1 MLVKSIHIK
10 NFRCFGDTKAKNF
23 GHVNLLGGKNNS
35 GKTALLEA
43 LLLANQPNT
52 RSIFTLLKFRVI
64 DSDFMKEE
72 PQRAWDNFFFNG
84 KKNIEINFLV
94 NTSDSEEY
102 NISISRNE
110 SVEEFIDFAQNSS
123 HANGDKE
130 DLMDFAQSLD
140 HKDVVKSVLNIK
152 SGDTFKGSLIATES
166 TILRNSKIQE
176 SSDRVAFIPVC
187 PKVGGAVLA
196 GAFDKA
202 KFNDT
207 EGHLLEA
214 FKLIDDS
221 IEKVD
226 TFQMGNSA
234 IYLKRKH
241 QEFMPLSLFG
251 DAMNRV
257 ADIILR
263 IINNENSIV
272 LIDEIE
278 NGIHHT
284 NQRKIWEMLFKLSL
298 KFKVQIFATTH
309 SEEMIE
315 AFKDVVKKEDYDKEA
330 RYFEL
335 ARHRVTDEI
344 IVQKLSIDVL
354 EEKLVTNR
362 AVRGE

>member
-10 NFRCFGDTKAKNF
+10 NFRCFGNTKAKNF
-23 GHVNLLGGKNNS
+23 GNVNLFGGKNNA

-43 LLLANQPNT
+43 LLLANQPT
-52 RSIFTLLKFRVI
+52 TQSVLFLMRFRRI
-64 DSDFMKEE
+64 DFDYMKKIPE
-72 PQRAWDNFFFNG
+72 RAWDNFFFNG
-84 KKNIEINFLV
+84 KKDIEINFLIKEL
-94 NTSDSEEY
+94 DSKQHSV
-102 NISISRNE
+102 SITRKE
-110 SVEEFIDFAQNSS
+110 SIEEFIDLVQNEN
-123 HANGDKE
+123 AEDDENE
-130 DLMDFAQSLD
+130 DLIGFAQSLSD
-140 HKDVVKSVLNIK
+140 EETVKSVLSIK
-152 SGDTFKGSLIATES
+152 SDDVLKGSFVATQDGV
-166 TILRNSKIQE
+166 LRKGTPNS
-176 SSDRVAFIPVC
+176 SNRVFFIP
-187 PKVGGAVLA
+187 AVLRISNEMLA
-196 GAFDKA
+196 SEFDSA
-202 KFNDT
+202 KI
-207 EGHLLEA
+207 EGIDDNLLEA
-214 FKLIDDS
+214 FRLIDDS

-226 TFQMGNSA
+226 TFQIGQSA
-234 IYLKRKH
+234 IYLKRKG
-241 QEFMPLSLFG
+241 QRFMGLTLFG
-251 DAMNRV
+251 DAMNKI

-315 AFKDVVKKEDYDKEA
+315 AFKDVVKKQDYKKEA

-335 ARHRVTDEI
+335 ARHRVTNEI
-344 IVQKLSIDVL
+344 IVQKLSINVL